1 MLETKFSEPN
11 SIVLLFLLHIFKLFV
26 YRDEII
32 SKKCR
37 RLKRNTMHFLSKYC
51 LTYTA
56 VQMSNNEVLEQFN
69 TNIIAENVGQ
79 KYSFWST
86 YSLAYLT
93 FRVEKE
99 NPFIYPLR
107 NLYHAINIFNS
118 AARLLLSLNCFNQMN
133 SFMSIYILSFS
144 QMFIVRVS
152 FNASLLRIPQQQ
164 KLT

>member
-1 MLETKFSEPN
+1 MHWNKTKFDNDISCKKYRIL
-11 SIVLLFLLHIFKLFV
+11 STLFYL
-26 YRDEII
+26 Y
-32 SKKCR
+32 
-37 RLKRNTMHFLSKYC
+37 
-51 LTYTA
+51 
-56 VQMSNNEVLEQFN
+56 LEQFN

-133 SFMSIYILSFS
+133 SFMSICILSFS